1 MYKLRLPGNVPE
13 IESFMDNLIKQPYVV
28 IPDAMFARRVGMY
41 VSPLKKQNILGIYRD
56 LSINET
62 IAVLKNKQVSKHN
75 GVGRSIE
82 YDFDIPFVK
91 PIVVK
96 KW

>member
-28 IPDAMFARRVGMY
+28 IPDIQFARRVGMY
-41 VSPLKKQNILGIYRD
+41 VSPLKKQRIIGIYRD

-62 IAVLKNKQVSKHN
+62 IAVLKVKSVSKHD
-75 GVGRSIE
+75 GIGRSIE
-82 YDFDIPFVK
+82 YDFEIPL
-91 PIVVK
+91 VK
-96 KW
+96 KIKIF